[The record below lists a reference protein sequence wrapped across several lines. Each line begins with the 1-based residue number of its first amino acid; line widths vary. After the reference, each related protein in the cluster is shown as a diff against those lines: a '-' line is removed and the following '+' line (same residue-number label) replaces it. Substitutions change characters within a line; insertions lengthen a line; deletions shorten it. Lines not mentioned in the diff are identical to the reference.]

1 MYDTASKLGVP
12 ELSSRLSGRVTAPP
26 ARLLHEEILAPQ
38 FAYDVANLLPFYLA
52 IEKVLLCE
60 YVRLGLVSSTDAST
74 IATVLDGVDVASLT
88 ASPDTNMSDF
98 AFALER
104 HVEERLPHPV
114 PAWHVDRSRNDLQ
127 SCAQLMF
134 GRDQLGLVADELL
147 ALGRAAH
154 ELACATADLPMPG
167 FTHLQAAQVISP
179 GFYLAAIV
187 EQALH
192 TSGRLLATYDG
203 IDSCPLGSG
212 ALSGQELVWD
222 RDRMA
227 ALLGFTRPQPHALV
241 AVASR
246 EWALEITAELSVLG
260 VGLSRF
266 VTDMM
271 AWGSSQYGFLELP
284 DSHAGISAAMP
295 QKKNFPLLERIRGRS
310 AHLSTYHLDVVLGQ
324 RGTPFSNMVE
334 VHKEALANLLTA
346 LTTARSTLR
355 LFTEVL
361 THVKFRPDRMLAAC
375 EREHLGGF
383 TLANRLTLHEGVPWR
398 RAQVIAGQYVV
409 AAAGSGRPPQDV
421 DPTLLADVAQRHGV
435 ELAAPAAI
443 LKDAFD
449 VAAGLREK
457 QSAGSTNPD
466 SVRTLLATQ
475 ADQLTGTAVAWE
487 LRRGRVT
494 DALAAVDH
502 QLTGAAG

>member
-1 MYDTASKLGVP
+1 MTKTGGTD
-12 ELSSRLSGRVTAPP
+12 LSSRLSGRVKAAPSP
-26 ARLLHEEILAPQ
+26 LLHDEILQPQ
-38 FAYDVANLLPFYLA
+38 FRYDVANLLPFYLA
-52 IEKVLLCE
+52 IEKVLLLE
-60 YVRLGLVSSTDAST
+60 YVRLGLVDPGQATT
-74 IATVLDGVDVASLT
+74 ISTVLDEVDEDSLS
-88 ASPDTNMSDF
+88 ARPDANMSDF

-104 HVEERLPHPV
+104 HVEERLPAPV
-114 PAWHVDRSRNDLQ
+114 PMWHVDRSRNDLQ

-134 GRDQLGLVADELL
+134 GRDQLGHVADGLL
-147 ALGRAAH
+147 ALGQAAH
-154 ELACATADLPMPG
+154 RLACETADLPMPG
-167 FTHLQAAQVISP
+167 FTHLQAAQVITP
-179 GFYLAAIV
+179 GFYLAAVV

-192 TSGRLLATYDG
+192 TLRRLLTTYDG
-203 IDSCPLGSG
+203 VDRCPLGAG
-212 ALSGQELVWD
+212 ALSGQELTWD

-227 ALLGFTRPQPHALV
+227 TLLGFRAPQPHALV

-271 AWGSSQYGFLELP
+271 AWGSSQYGFIELP

-310 AHLSTYHLDVVLGQ
+310 AHLSTFHLDVVLGQ

-334 VHKEALANLLTA
+334 VSKEASTHLLTA
-346 LTTARSTLR
+346 FTTARSTLR

-361 THVKFRPDRMLAAC
+361 TQLKFRPDRMLAAC
-375 EREHLGGF
+375 EKEHLGGF

-398 RAQVIAGQYVV
+398 QAQVIAGQYVV
-409 AAAGSGRPPQDV
+409 AAVETGKPPQEV
-421 DPTLLADVAQRHGV
+421 DPTLLADVAQQHGV
-435 ELAAPAAI
+435 ELAAPAAV

-449 VAAGLREK
+449 VTAGLHEK
-457 QSAGSTNPD
+457 RSAGSTNPD

-475 ADQLTGTAVAWE
+475 ADQLAETERAWA
-487 LRRGRVT
+487 LRRGRVA
-494 DALAAVDH
+494 DALATVDH
-502 QLTGAAG
+502 QLAGLAG